1 MKNAQSCLLN
11 INKEVDEKVLKLVQE
26 LTQTEKEIEA
36 LRKKID
42 SLKLRLSPMKR
53 AIFYASPTE
62 RRFRINEDVCCICPE
77 YEGQPVEEWT
87 IVFLSI
93 PREQVARYRS
103 IARTPQWEHWIKKGK
118 MIER

>member
-1 MKNAQSCLLN
+1 MEQTQSYLFD
-11 INKEVDEKVLKLVQE
+11 INKKVDEKALKLVQE
-26 LTQTEKEIEA
+26 LNQTKKELEA
-36 LRKKID
+36 LRKKKS
-42 SLKLRLSPMKR
+42 SLKR
-53 AIFYASPTE
+53 AIFYASPIE
-62 RRFRINEDVCCICPE
+62 RRFRICEDVCCICPE

-93 PREQVARYRS
+93 PGEQVARYRS